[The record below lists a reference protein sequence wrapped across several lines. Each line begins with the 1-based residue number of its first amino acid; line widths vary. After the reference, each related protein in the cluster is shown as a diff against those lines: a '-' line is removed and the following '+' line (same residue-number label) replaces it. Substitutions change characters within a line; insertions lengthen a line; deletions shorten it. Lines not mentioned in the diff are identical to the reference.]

1 MWTPLRERPEKED
14 CSQDMKKPKLFK
26 KGDKVEIL
34 CKKFKI
40 IRVRKNK
47 LVLKLLP
54 FQDVQ

>member
-1 MWTPLRERPEKED
+1 
-14 CSQDMKKPKLFK
+14 MKKPKLFK

-40 IRVRKNK
+40 VKVRKNK